1 MSLLFLSLLFFI
13 KGFCLISS
21 IAIDRL
27 NAVSH
32 FYREKKMTV
41 CKVLLYGLKPCDI
54 NSSTNEKISETSTA
68 GDMDFL
74 NLDIKP
80 LTTPTSSVSMTKK
93 KEMLEGIFSF

>member
-1 MSLLFLSLLFFI
+1 
-13 KGFCLISS
+13 
-21 IAIDRL
+21 
-27 NAVSH
+27 
-32 FYREKKMTV
+32 MTV

-54 NSSTNEKISETSTA
+54 NSSTNDKISETSAT

-93 KEMLEGIFSF
+93 KEMLEGNIFVLAFFNK